1 MDGGKL
7 LARSFPPSPLS
18 RNFWELIGQ
27 LPNNKVLREAIYYTK
42 EQEIQYH
49 SYCGVLRK

>member
-27 LPNNKVLREAIYYTK
+27 LPNNKVLWIVPL
-42 EQEIQYH
+42 EIQYH
-49 SYCGVLRK
+49 FYCGALCKQE